1 MNGAQVVI
9 TGVNQVLSFRGTLNH
24 GIQPSTFVA
33 EIIPQVINESNVTI
47 AVKYPDPATA
57 FELKECIIDSS
68 SYSATRSGLISTL
81 YIKDFRWKWAY
92 KRITLLANVR
102 KGNGEIIIDEK
113 YKYHKRKMSVS
124 DILDEIEKSLGVRI
138 VRAATFPVDYYPEII
153 WDNYPAATA
162 LSDLLSPL
170 AIRIVP
176 SYEPNVVS
184 IHNAGKGSPL
194 PTDDLESYGTDTNP
208 KEKPRQIRI
217 VSAPVIKTVDIGLYP
232 VVKTSNRF
240 EQANHSKYRPSFG
253 RWGAAVD
260 VSDEI
265 ASYPNKTG
273 RDLTTQ
279 ECEFVEQSVFKWY
292 RMMPHPSPTN
302 EKADGSIQIITAAST
317 YVEGYKDYIKTTYDI
332 LRGLQN
338 FICERESRT
347 TVEQN
352 GEVTYVLS
360 ARPPFVYGAFKHE
373 QETDIDAQAHLTA
386 SGNSCDSFKDIPEN
400 YKLVFSYIEPDTNED
415 NQTPNDVFRKYIVP
429 VPFSIDFDAG
439 LVKFS
444 RRVFLERDGEPY
456 FPELCLRIAV
466 KTINDK
472 GTFNRLEHV
481 IQVDPNSPADEIY
494 IELNDVV
501 PMWEYGD
508 GFKNRD
514 DYMRQLSDYGSQ
526 ILASLFLPDEAG
538 TATYAGVKQIYLDGT
553 IQSVS
558 WSIGQGGAR
567 TSATWNHDTG
577 TDTTVS
583 FLARQQAIEMGK
595 SMRDAELQRN
605 ADARQKIGLPLL

>member
-1 MNGAQVVI
+1 MKEAQVFITDVEQVI
-9 TGVNQVLSFRGTLNH
+9 SFRGTLNH

-33 EIIPQVINESNVTI
+33 EIIPQQIKTANVEI
-47 AVKYPDPATA
+47 AVKYPHPVKA
-57 FELKECIIDSS
+57 FELKECLIDSS
-68 SYSATRSGLISTL
+68 SYSASRSGLISTL

-92 KRITLLANVR
+92 KRITLLANIR
-102 KGNGEIIIDEK
+102 KGNGEIIIDQK
-113 YKYHKRKMSVS
+113 YEYHKRKMSVS
-124 DILDEIEKSLGVRI
+124 DILAEIERSLGVRI
-138 VRAATFPVDYYPEII
+138 IRNCTFPVDYYPEII

-176 SYEPNVVS
+176 SYEPNVIS

-240 EQANHSKYRPSFG
+240 EQANDSKYRPSFG

-265 ASYPNKTG
+265 ASYPNETG

-292 RMMPHPSPTN
+292 RMFAGPSPVTEKTN
-302 EKADGSIQIITAAST
+302 GILEKITDDSI
-317 YVEGYKDYIKTTYDI
+317 EGYKDYIKTTYDI
-332 LRGLQN
+332 IRGLQN
-338 FICERESRT
+338 FICERESRA
-347 TVEQN
+347 TVEPN

-373 QETDIDAQAHLTA
+373 QETDIDAQAHLTT

-415 NQTPNDVFRKYIVP
+415 NQTPNDVVRKYIVP

-466 KTINDK
+466 KTINAN

-494 IELNDVV
+494 IELNDIV
-501 PMWEYGD
+501 PMWEYAD
-508 GFKNRD
+508 GFKNRNN
-514 DYMRQLSDYGSQ
+514 YKQQLQDYGEQ
-526 ILASLFLPDEAG
+526 ILKALSLPDEAG
-538 TATYAGVKQIYLDGT
+538 TASYAGIKQIDLDGAR
-553 IQSVS
+553 QSVS
-558 WSIGQGGAR
+558 WSIGHGGAR

-605 ADARQKIGLPLL
+605 ADNRKQIGLPPL

>member
-102 KGNGEIIIDEK
+102 KGNGEIIIDQNYE
-113 YKYHKRKMSVS
+113 YHKRKMSVS
-124 DILDEIEKSLGVRI
+124 DILSEIEKALGVRI
-138 VRAATFPVDYYPEII
+138 ILAATFPVDYYPEIV

-194 PTDDLESYGTDTNP
+194 PTDDLESYGKDTNP

-240 EQANHSKYRPSFG
+240 EQANQSKYRPSFG

-260 VSDEI
+260 ISDEI
-265 ASYPNKTG
+265 ASYPNETG

-292 RMMPHPSPTN
+292 RIFPAPSPVT
-302 EKADGSIQIITAAST
+302 EKTDGTLEKITTSSI
-317 YVEGYKDYIKTTYDI
+317 EGYKDYIETTYDI

-352 GEVTYVLS
+352 GDVTYVLS

-373 QETDIDAQAHLTA
+373 QETDVDAQAYLTA
-386 SGNSCDSFKDIPEN
+386 SGNSVDSFKSIPES
-400 YKLVFSYIEPDTNED
+400 YKSLFSYIEPDTNED
-415 NQTPNDVFRKYIVP
+415 NKTPNDVFRRFIVP

-439 LVKFS
+439 LVQFS
-444 RRVFLERDGEPY
+444 RKVFLERDGEPY

-466 KTINDK
+466 KTINSR

-501 PMWEYGD
+501 PMWEYAE

-514 DYMRQLSDYGSQ
+514 NYIKQLSDYGNQ
-526 ILASLFLPDEAG
+526 ILKSLFLPDEAG
-538 TATYAGVKQIYLDGT
+538 TATYAGVKKIYLDGT

-595 SMRDAELQRN
+595 SMRDADLQRN
-605 ADARQKIGLPLL
+605 ATNREKVGLPPL

>member
-1 MNGAQVVI
+1 MNGAQAVI
-9 TGVNQVLSFRGTLNH
+9 TGVNQVISFRGTLNH

-68 SYSATRSGLISTL
+68 SYSSTRSGLISTL

-92 KRITLLANVR
+92 KRITLLANIR
-102 KGNGEIIIDEK
+102 KGNGEIIIDEN
-113 YKYHKRKMSVS
+113 YVYHQRKMSVRN
-124 DILDEIEKSLGVRI
+124 ILDQIEVALGVRI
-138 VRAATFPVDYYPEII
+138 ILSATLPVDYYPEII

-170 AIRIVP
+170 AVRIVP
-176 SYEPNVVS
+176 SYEPNVIS

-217 VSAPVIKTVDIGLYP
+217 VSAPVIKTVDVGLYP

-240 EQANHSKYRPSFG
+240 EPADMSQYRPSFG

-292 RMMPHPSPTN
+292 RILPYPSPAT
-302 EKADGSIQIITAAST
+302 EETDGSLGWITTSS
-317 YVEGYKDYIKTTYDI
+317 VEGYKNYIQTNYDI

-338 FICERESRT
+338 FICERSTRT
-347 TVEQN
+347 TIEQN

-360 ARPPFVYGAFKHE
+360 ARPPFVYGAFQHE
-373 QETDIDAQAHLTA
+373 QETDVDAQAHLTA
-386 SGNSCDSFKDIPEN
+386 SGNSCDSFKDIDE
-400 YKLVFSYIEPDTNED
+400 KTKTWLSYIEPDTNED
-415 NQTPNDVFRKYIVP
+415 NKTWNDRYRRFIVP

-439 LVKFS
+439 LVQFS
-444 RRVFLERDGEPY
+444 RKVFLERDGEPY

-481 IQVDPNSPADEIY
+481 IQVDPNSPAEEIY

-514 DYMRQLSDYGSQ
+514 NYMKQLSDYGSQ
-526 ILASLFLPDEAG
+526 ILASLLLPDEAG
-538 TATYAGVKQIYLDGT
+538 TATYAGVKKIYLDGS

-595 SMRDAELQRN
+595 SMRDSDLQRN
-605 ADARQKIGLPLL
+605 ATRRKDIGLPPL

>member
-1 MNGAQVVI
+1 MNGAQAVI
-9 TGVNQVLSFRGTLNH
+9 TGVNQVISFRGTLNH

-92 KRITLLANVR
+92 KRITLLANIR
-102 KGNGEIIIDEK
+102 KGNGEIIIDEN
-113 YKYHKRKMSVS
+113 YVYHQRKMSVRN
-124 DILDEIEKSLGVRI
+124 ILDQIEVALGVRI
-138 VRAATFPVDYYPEII
+138 ILSATLPVDYYPEII

-170 AIRIVP
+170 AVRIVP
-176 SYEPNVVS
+176 SYEPNVIS

-217 VSAPVIKTVDIGLYP
+217 VSAPVIKTVDVGLVP
-232 VVKTSNRF
+232 VIKTSNRIDY
-240 EQANHSKYRPSFG
+240 ADMSDYHPSFG
-253 RWGAAVD
+253 RWGDAVD

-265 ASYPNKTG
+265 ASYPNETG

-279 ECEFVEQSVFKWY
+279 ECEFVEQSVFKCY
-292 RMMPHPSPTN
+292 RVTEYSVPHE
-302 EKADGSIQIITAAST
+302 EKESGRIVPVSFGKVI
-317 YVEGYKDYIKTTYDI
+317 EGYEDNIRTAYG
-332 LRGLQN
+332 LRRGMQN
-338 FICERESRT
+338 FICERSTRT
-347 TVEQN
+347 TIEQN
-352 GEVTYVLS
+352 NEVTYVLS

-373 QETDIDAQAHLTA
+373 QETDVDAQAHLTA
-386 SGNSCDSFKDIPEN
+386 SGNSCDSFKDIDE
-400 YKLVFSYIEPDTNED
+400 KTKTWLSYIEPDTNED
-415 NQTPNDVFRKYIVP
+415 NKTWNDRYRRFIVP

-439 LVKFS
+439 LVQFS
-444 RRVFLERDGEPY
+444 RKVFLERDGEPY

-466 KTINDK
+466 KTINEK

-501 PMWEYGD
+501 PMWEYAD

-514 DYMRQLSDYGSQ
+514 NYMKQLSDYGSQ
-526 ILASLFLPDEAG
+526 VLASLLLPDEAG
-538 TATYAGVKQIYLDGT
+538 TATYAGVKKIDLDGA

-577 TDTTVS
+577 TDTTLS
-583 FLARQQAIEMGK
+583 FLARQQAIEVGK
-595 SMRDAELQRN
+595 AIRVNDLFNNEQNRS
-605 ADARQKIGLPLL
+605 KIGLPPL

>member
-113 YKYHKRKMSVS
+113 YEYHKRKMSVS
-124 DILDEIEKSLGVRI
+124 DILDEIEKALGVRI
-138 VRAATFPVDYYPEII
+138 TRAAVTFPVDYYPEIV

-194 PTDDLESYGTDTNP
+194 PTDDLESYGKDTNP

-240 EQANHSKYRPSFG
+240 EGADDSKYHPSFG

-265 ASYPNKTG
+265 ASYPNETG

-292 RMMPHPSPTN
+292 RMMPHPSPV
-302 EKADGSIQIITAAST
+302 EERSDGVLVPITYAAVT
-317 YVEGYKDYIKTTYDI
+317 GYNDFITSTYDI

-373 QETDIDAQAHLTA
+373 QETDVDAQAHLTA
-386 SGNSCDSFKDIPEN
+386 SGNSCDSFKDMTNVDKIW
-400 YKLVFSYIEPDTNED
+400 LAYIEPDTNED
-415 NQTPNDVFRKYIVP
+415 NKTWNDDKRRFIVP

-439 LVKFS
+439 LVQFS

-501 PMWEYGD
+501 PMWEYAD
-508 GFKNRD
+508 GFQNRD
-514 DYMRQLSDYGSQ
+514 NYRKQLSDYGNQ
-526 ILASLFLPDEAG
+526 ILKSLFLPDEAG
-538 TATYAGVKQIYLDGT
+538 TATYAGVKKIYLDGT

-595 SMRDAELQRN
+595 SMRDADLQRN
-605 ADARQKIGLPLL
+605 ATRRKDIGLPPL